1 MKSVWL
7 IDADGIELMEEG
19 LNNLLKTN
27 SVIKFSYNER
37 IKSCWKK
44 VYNYELLQ
52 IEVEKVITLY
62 GKRFE

>member
-27 SVIKFSYNER
+27 SVIKFSYNEK
-37 IKSCWKK
+37 IKSC
-44 VYNYELLQ
+44 
-52 IEVEKVITLY
+52 
-62 GKRFE
+62 